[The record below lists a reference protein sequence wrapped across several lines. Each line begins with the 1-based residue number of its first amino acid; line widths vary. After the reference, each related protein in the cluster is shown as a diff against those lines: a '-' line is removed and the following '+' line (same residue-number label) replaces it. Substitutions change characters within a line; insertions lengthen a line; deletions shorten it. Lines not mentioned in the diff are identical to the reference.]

1 MPTRSV
7 ERICIPHST
16 HGAHQ
21 SANSVAINPKRNEG
35 PALLQNPSKRCA
47 VGFESAPCR
56 YASLTAWAPTG
67 YPPKNPSIR
76 RDSLPAG
83 IPHSFPSGRKKGIL
97 LPIKVPLMMEENTKN
112 GNNAGTTVYRHNWTP
127 SPMPLSAVLE
137 SKIKTAMENIAKMF
151 ADSVKS
157 IAPAIGVCIFGYMIG
172 SLFADLNVAEDL
184 GNLIASWNFG
194 KLGTV
199 IAVCLIT
206 CFMGMVIPGS
216 SLVVIFGGVFR
227 VFMLSVSIDGFI
239 FLSNLDVF
247 FFFPY
252 LVALARTL

>member
-97 LPIKVPLMMEENTKN
+97 LPIKVSLMMEENTKN

-137 SKIKTAMENIAKMF
+137 SKIKTAMENIAKMPVRYGF
-151 ADSVKS
+151 MVSPHKKLCLHRS
-157 IAPAIGVCIFGYMIG
+157 NHHPCFI
-172 SLFADLNVAEDL
+172 DLRKR
-184 GNLIASWNFG
+184 SWSN
-194 KLGTV
+194 GT
-199 IAVCLIT
+199 A
-206 CFMGMVIPGS
+206 
-216 SLVVIFGGVFR
+216 
-227 VFMLSVSIDGFI
+227 
-239 FLSNLDVF
+239 
-247 FFFPY
+247 
-252 LVALARTL
+252 